1 MDAYNTH
8 DMRNIAFV
16 GHAGSGKTTLV
27 ESLLHAAGAIPS
39 AGAVERGNTVSDFDP
54 MERELQHSLDTSL
67 CHLTHDG
74 RRINLID
81 TPGYPDFA
89 GRAISV
95 LPAVETAALVVNAQ
109 SGIEM
114 VTESLMEAAT
124 QRELCRMIVVNRIDA
139 PDTDLPALLHHI
151 QDKFGSSCLPINL
164 PLLDGSG
171 VADCYFAP
179 SGVETAFSSVES
191 AHTRLIDQV
200 VEVDEAL
207 MEVYLEQGQEL
218 DPAQLHEP
226 FEQALREGHLIPV
239 CFVSAQTGVG
249 IPQLLDIFARL
260 MPDPTEGNP
269 PPFLKG
275 EGATA
280 TPMAVVPDKDRH
292 VVAHVFKVMVDPFV
306 GRMGFFRIHQG
317 TVTPD
322 SRLFIGDGRKPF
334 KVTHLLEPQ
343 GNDSRECRIGIP
355 GDIRA
360 VTKVDEIHFD
370 AVLHDS
376 HDEDLL
382 HLISM
387 NCPPAMFSLAVEAIS
402 RGDEQK
408 LSEALAKL
416 DAEDPCLHVE
426 HRASLNETVLMGMGD
441 LHLRIVL
448 ERMKA
453 KFNVEVKTHPPS
465 IAYRETI
472 TIPAEGHH
480 RHKKQTGGAGQFGEV
495 FLRVTPLE
503 RGSDFEFADKVV
515 GGAIPGQF
523 IPAVE
528 KGVRQ
533 VIESGAIAGF
543 PMRDIRVEVYDGKH
557 HSVDS
562 KEIAFSTA
570 GRKAFLDAVS
580 KAKPIVLEPI
590 VKLRV
595 TAPNQAMGDITGDL
609 SGIRGMISGTE
620 ALPGNRV
627 EITARVP
634 LSELEN
640 YQSRLKSMTGGEG
653 AYTVEFSHYDPVPPR
668 TQQALVKDFKPLEEG

>member
-1 MDAYNTH
+1 
-8 DMRNIAFV
+8 
-16 GHAGSGKTTLV
+16 
-27 ESLLHAAGAIPS
+27 
-39 AGAVERGNTVSDFDP
+39 
-54 MERELQHSLDTSL
+54 
-67 CHLTHDG
+67 
-74 RRINLID
+74 
-81 TPGYPDFA
+81 
-89 GRAISV
+89 
-95 LPAVETAALVVNAQ
+95 
-109 SGIEM
+109 
-114 VTESLMEAAT
+114 
-124 QRELCRMIVVNRIDA
+124 
-139 PDTDLPALLHHI
+139 
-151 QDKFGSSCLPINL
+151 
-164 PLLDGSG
+164 
-171 VADCYFAP
+171 
-179 SGVETAFSSVES
+179 
-191 AHTRLIDQV
+191 
-200 VEVDEAL
+200 
-207 MEVYLEQGQEL
+207 
-218 DPAQLHEP
+218 
-226 FEQALREGHLIPV
+226 
-239 CFVSAQTGVG
+239 
-249 IPQLLDIFARL
+249 
-260 MPDPTEGNP
+260 
-269 PPFLKG
+269 
-275 EGATA
+275 
-280 TPMAVVPDKDRH
+280 
-292 VVAHVFKVMVDPFV
+292 
-306 GRMGFFRIHQG
+306 
-317 TVTPD
+317 
-322 SRLFIGDGRKPF
+322 
-334 KVTHLLEPQ
+334 
-343 GNDSRECRIGIP
+343 
-355 GDIRA
+355 
-360 VTKVDEIHFD
+360 
-370 AVLHDS
+370 
-376 HDEDLL
+376 
-382 HLISM
+382 
-387 NCPPAMFSLAVEAIS
+387 
-402 RGDEQK
+402 
-408 LSEALAKL
+408 
-416 DAEDPCLHVE
+416 
-426 HRASLNETVLMGMGD
+426 MGD

-495 FLRVTPLE
+495 FLRVAPLE
-503 RGSDFEFADKVV
+503 RGAGFEFADKVV

-595 TAPNQAMGDITGDL
+595 TAPNQAMGEITGDL

-627 EITARVP
+627 EITAMVP